1 MLLSCCD
8 VCFAILLSF
17 SHKKQF
23 DFDVNI
29 DNICFYYFYIASDGS
44 AVFDVDLP
52 KPELLPCGYIVGDV
66 NSISVE
72 LKGITCFVCLY

>member
-1 MLLSCCD
+1 MSVLPFCYLFLTKSNS
-8 VCFAILLSF
+8 ILTL
-17 SHKKQF
+17 
-23 DFDVNI
+23 I
-29 DNICFYYFYIASDGS
+29 LTTGICFYYFYIASDGS

>member
-1 MLLSCCD
+1 MSVLPFCYLFLTKSNS
-8 VCFAILLSF
+8 ILTL
-17 SHKKQF
+17 
-23 DFDVNI
+23 I
-29 DNICFYYFYIASDGS
+29 LTTGICIYYFYTASDGS